1 MASIWAA
8 IRIGLKDM
16 RADLRRFVL
25 LVVCLAVGTALIAG
39 VNSVGASITQAID
52 ANTAE
57 LMGGNLELSRADR
70 PATAEELQRLAA
82 FGRISSVVDTNV
94 GAQAGERDAFVD
106 LTAVGESYPLLGQ
119 VTSPDLPVGT
129 SVFDFLAERD
139 GVFGA
144 LVDPLML
151 DQLGIVVGDE
161 FELGGTT
168 FEARGELGKLP
179 DGPVRGFRLGL
190 TTVIS
195 TAGFAVV
202 SDRTSPLPGL
212 GSWFRYKL
220 LLDGGDADAAQAE
233 LEAAFAPD
241 GWTVRSARDG
251 LGAMV
256 RYYDLFMRFLVIVG
270 LGSLLIG
277 GVSVWTGMRAY
288 IAERANVIAI
298 LRSVGAERSRVFLHF
313 FAQVTM
319 LAAVGVG
326 IGLLVGGGAALVV
339 LPLVAEAVGIALTPA
354 LHLQPLLVAGAA
366 GFLTAFAFSYLP
378 LRQAQTIRP
387 VELFRSRGLAAPP
400 IDWLPLLASW
410 QILPLLLAAGAF
422 FWLALMMTGDLL
434 LVVAFGVASAA
445 AAVLFDLFIRATQA
459 VLPLLPDVPGRIMRH
474 AVRAIASPNSNAAS
488 VVVSVGMALAMLI
501 VVLVL
506 QGNLRQEFFGASAFD
521 APTLVASDLF
531 PDEVETVQAMSGPGT
546 DISRFVVTPMLRGAL
561 TAIKGADPK
570 TVRTRGPEATFLLSG
585 EVPLTYRQVLP
596 ASSKLVA
603 GEWWPRDYAG
613 PGLVSLHQSLRSG
626 LGVNVGDSLTFS
638 IFGEELT
645 LTIANF
651 RDYSWQGGIDFL
663 ATFSPG
669 VLEQYPTTLFVAV
682 TAVPGQEVT
691 VEREL
696 ATALPDIRFIAVG
709 DTLKQITNALS
720 QLSFAATLVGGLA
733 VGNGLLVL
741 VGSLAIGRRQREADT
756 VISKVLG
763 ATRVE
768 LMATAFV
775 QYLIL
780 AMLAAIPAVVLGIGM
795 SWVVSQLML
804 NVDFTLNGDVLGVV
818 LAVAIAITGLLGA
831 MTILRAASARPAR
844 LLRDL

>member
-1 MASIWAA
+1 MRSVWAS

-70 PATAEELQRLAA
+70 PATPEELQRLQT
-82 FGRISSVVDTNV
+82 FGRVSAVVDTNV

-119 VTSPDLPVGT
+119 VTSPDLPDGT

-139 GVFGA
+139 GEFGA

-151 DQLGIVVGDE
+151 DQLGIVVGDS

-190 TTVIS
+190 TTLIS
-195 TAGFAVV
+195 TAGFAVI

-220 LLDGGDADAAQAE
+220 LLDGGDANAAQAE

-298 LRSVGAERSRVFLHF
+298 LRSVGAGRSRVFLHF

-339 LPLVAEAVGIALTPA
+339 LPVVAEAVGITLAPA

-378 LRQAQTIRP
+378 LQQAQTIRP

-422 FWLALMMTGDLL
+422 FWLALLMTGDLL

-445 AAVLFDLFIRATQA
+445 AAILFDLFIRAIQV
-459 VLPLLPDVPGRIMRH
+459 VLPRLPVVPARIVRH
-474 AVRAIASPNSNAAS
+474 ALRAIASPGTNAAS
-488 VVVSVGMALAMLI
+488 IVVSVGMALAMLI

-531 PDEVETVQAMSGPGT
+531 PDEVETVQTMSGPGT

-561 TAIKGADPK
+561 TAINGADPK
-570 TVRTRGPEATFLLSG
+570 SVRTRGPEATFLLSG

-596 ASSKLVA
+596 ASSKIVA
-603 GEWWPRDYAG
+603 GEWWPSDYAG

-638 IFGEELT
+638 IFGEEVT
-645 LTIANF
+645 LTIASF

-682 TAVPGQEVT
+682 TAVPGQESA
-691 VEREL
+691 VERKL
-696 ATALPDIRFIAVG
+696 AAELPDIRFIAVG

-741 VGSLAIGRRQREADT
+741 VGSLAIGRRQREADA

-763 ATRVE
+763 VTRIE

-780 AMLAAIPAVVLGIGM
+780 AVLAAIPATVLGIGM
-795 SWVVSQLML
+795 SWLVSQLML
-804 NVDFTLNGDVLGVV
+804 NVDFTLNSDVLGVV
-818 LAVAIAITGLLGA
+818 LVVAVAITGLLGA
-831 MTILRAASARPAR
+831 VTILRAASARPAR